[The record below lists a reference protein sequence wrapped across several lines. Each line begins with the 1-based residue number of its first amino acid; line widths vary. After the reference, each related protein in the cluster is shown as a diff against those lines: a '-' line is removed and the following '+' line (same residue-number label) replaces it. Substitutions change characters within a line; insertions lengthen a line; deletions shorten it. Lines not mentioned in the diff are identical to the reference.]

1 MDAEALGKK
10 ILAVDPAFLWV
21 VVLNAK
27 GEALARVYSEKYVSR
42 DRLREQTKAKFGI
55 LDAIFLGAASQAEE
69 WYGKMDFILL
79 SYQETKMMLMY
90 NKKHE
95 LHFATKIA
103 LSANAE
109 DLYLKVKPV
118 LSRA

>member
-1 MDAEALGKK
+1 
-10 ILAVDPAFLWV
+10 
-21 VVLNAK
+21 
-27 GEALARVYSEKYVSR
+27 
-42 DRLREQTKAKFGI
+42 
-55 LDAIFLGAASQAEE
+55 
-69 WYGKMDFILL
+69 MDFILL